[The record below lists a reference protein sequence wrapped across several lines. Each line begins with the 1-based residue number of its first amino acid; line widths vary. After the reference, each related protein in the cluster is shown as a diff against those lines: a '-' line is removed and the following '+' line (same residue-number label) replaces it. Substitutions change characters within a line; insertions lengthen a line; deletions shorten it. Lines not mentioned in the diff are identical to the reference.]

1 MNFVQIETKEEFK
14 DAYRLLKQLVP
25 SLLSFDEFQQT
36 YADKEKYGYH
46 LVALYDSSKIVCV
59 AGLRFNVYYEVG
71 KYLFI
76 DDLVVD
82 ESLRSKGI
90 GTTMFTKL
98 EEYARKNKCKQIQLD
113 TSVSLHETH
122 KFYYN
127 QNMQTTQYHMTKKV

>member
-1 MNFVQIETKEEFK
+1 MNFVQINTIEEFK

-25 SLLSFDEFQQT
+25 TLPSFAEFQLI

-76 DDLVVD
+76 DDLIVD
-82 ESLRSKGI
+82 KSLRSKGI
-90 GTTMFTKL
+90 GTSMFKRL
-98 EEYARKNKCKQIQLD
+98 EEYARANQCKQIQLD
-113 TSVSLHETH
+113 TSVSLHKTH

-127 QNMQTTQYHMTKKV
+127 QDMQTTQYHMTKKI